1 ADRRETLVFSL
12 DPVAADFVGWQIVE
26 KLRRAKGLPTLTEEE
41 RPPAY
46 IKTAEHLGLGRTAPG
61 DIQIVEDTI

>member
-1 ADRRETLVFSL
+1 MVFSL

-26 KLRRAKGLPTLTEEE
+26 KLRRAKGLPTLAEEE

-46 IKTAEHLGLGRTAPG
+46 LKTAERLGLGRAAPA
-61 DIQIVEDTI
+61 DIQIIEDTI